1 MCLFCFSSAPLS
13 ADERKGRQ
21 GSVLGQFAEN
31 HRETFDLSLCQVPC
45 SSACPCCVTTMLCYC
60 PAQVWMRHR
69 VLNHVQPGSGW
80 SNYKCCQGYFGGC
93 CCLQPGQMGEETCPV
108 PCMCLESCLCPGL
121 AVSAS
126 SIVLREH
133 YSLGLDDDDVR
144 LIRCSNCLFMLACIC
159 QCVACMTDCEGDD
172 QVAHII
178 NLISDAVFLSVAGC
192 TTAQA
197 HHEMVKREKDSTMAP
212 QRQRMDR

>member
-21 GSVLGQFAEN
+21 GSVLGQFADN
-31 HRETFDLSLCQVPC
+31 RGETFDLSLCQVPC
-45 SSACPCCVTTMLCYC
+45 SSACPCCLTTMLCYC

-80 SNYKCCQGYFGGC
+80 ANYKCCQGYFGGC

-121 AVSAS
+121 AVSAT

-133 YSLGLDDDDVR
+133 YSLALDDDDVR

-159 QCVACMTDCEGDD
+159 QCIACMTDCEGDD
-172 QVAHII
+172 QVADV
-178 NLISDAVFLSVAGC
+178 ISCIADAVFLSVAGC

-197 HHEMVKREKDSTMAP
+197 HHEMVKREKDCSAAP